1 MEDSCPMWNFL
12 FSFEGKGGSKKN
24 LEWVGAP
31 PTRENVATIALVSVL
46 KKDCEFSYGMI
57 GNFPMRFEIRT
68 LDSVTET

>member
-1 MEDSCPMWNFL
+1 MEDRCPRGIS
-12 FSFEGKGGSKKN
+12 FSPSKERGGQKKN

-31 PTRENVATIALVSVL
+31 STRENLATIALASVL

-57 GNFPMRFEIRT
+57 GNFPIRFEIRT